1 MIALKSIRFGL
12 LSLVPNLVPAVLGLG
27 IWGYWQG
34 TAGLSVAVV
43 VAITLG
49 IVVDDT
55 VHFLSKYLRARRE
68 LELSSEQAVH
78 YAFGT
83 VGVAVWITSVTLVA
97 GFMVLSLSG
106 FQVTAEMGLLSAV
119 TIAFALV
126 VDLLILPPLLLL
138 FDK

>member
-1 MIALKSIRFGL
+1 M
-12 LSLVPNLVPAVLGLG
+12 LGLG